1 MQVEC
6 CEITDPYMNTDR
18 NKNCISI
25 VIKRA
30 DFETKT
36 PDYPGFDDESK
47 TKIQFSSLQNSL
59 SIPESDDTLN
69 V

>member
-1 MQVEC
+1 
-6 CEITDPYMNTDR
+6 MNTDR

-47 TKIQFSSLQNSL
+47 TNILFSSLQNSF
-59 SIPESDDTLN
+59 SFPESDDTLN

>member
-1 MQVEC
+1 
-6 CEITDPYMNTDR
+6 MNTDR

-36 PDYPGFDDESK
+36 PDYPGFDHIYDDES
-47 TKIQFSSLQNSL
+47 TFSL
-59 SIPESDDTLN
+59 SAVFQYIPESDDTLN

>member
-30 DFETKT
+30 DYETKT

-47 TKIQFSSLQNSL
+47 TNILFSSLQNSF
-59 SIPESDDTLN
+59 SFPESDDTLN